1 LAAILA
7 AALLKTASEIQGG
20 TLSDIQTVMLLL
32 LLQLLLLSSNTQA
45 VVSDNHEQ
53 LGHSAGI

>member
-32 LLQLLLLSSNTQA
+32 LQLLLLSSNTQA

-53 LGHSAGI
+53 LGHAAGI